1 MTDYSATHSSSQSL
15 ASEASDRDASSILV
29 AQDRAFQMATRRLS
43 EALARAADGNGCGDV
58 AEARLHLRSLAVRLR
73 DAGYWRHDRNG
84 LRATVALLWQADR
97 FVSEQVLLRS
107 DSTGV

>member
-1 MTDYSATHSSSQSL
+1 MTDFRATRSSSRS
-15 ASEASDRDASSILV
+15 SVSDASDRDALSISIE
-29 AQDRAFQMATRRLS
+29 QDNAFQMATCRLS
-43 EALARAADGNGCGDV
+43 EALARAVDGNVCGDV
-58 AEARLHLRSLAVRLR
+58 AEARLHLRSLAVQLR